1 MTQAAY
7 TRSILTQLAA
17 AAVVVIVLGIFGPW
31 AALAVCLFG
40 GCFVGVL
47 MILAAALDGEP
58 TDVDEWCSK
67 VDQELD
73 QELAARRA
81 LRVQNTVQAQVIPF
95 PQRRRTDG
103 AA

>member
-1 MTQAAY
+1 M
-7 TRSILTQLAA
+7 
-17 AAVVVIVLGIFGPW
+17 
-31 AALAVCLFG
+31 
-40 GCFVGVL
+40 
-47 MILAAALDGEP
+47 LDGEP
-58 TDVDEWCSK
+58 TEVDEWCSR

-95 PQRRRTDG
+95 PQRRQGDG